1 MSGDTLSP
9 IPLGVQEEV
18 AWRRGRNDDFAVG
31 SLGPEDDE
39 WDEANGDESG
49 KDENKYKD
57 LWGLLTNSKDQSL
70 LCGRDANSTGI
81 EPYANVSDSEKLG
94 HRRRDR

>member
-31 SLGPEDDE
+31 SLGSCRLALGRPDQ
-39 WDEANGDESG
+39 G
-49 KDENKYKD
+49 K
-57 LWGLLTNSKDQSL
+57 
-70 LCGRDANSTGI
+70 GI
-81 EPYANVSDSEKLG
+81 RIVRCFLG
-94 HRRRDR
+94 V